1 MIMMMVVMIMTMT
14 MVVLL
19 VMTMFCLIFQ
29 VLIVGAVSS
38 ETDLIFSLL
47 AGDAKLFT
55 FTRLTLLSSTSI
67 FSHIHGHLNF
77 YISIFI
83 I

>member
-1 MIMMMVVMIMTMT
+1 

-55 FTRLTLLSSTSI
+55 FTRLTLNSSSI
-67 FSHIHGHLNF
+67 FSHIHGHLN
-77 YISIFI
+77 YNMENKKPKLCVKHVLTVRE
-83 I
+83 

>member
-1 MIMMMVVMIMTMT
+1 MVMIMMLVVMIMMIIT

-55 FTRLTLLSSTSI
+55 FTRLTLSSRSI
-67 FSHIHGHLNF
+67 FSHIHGHLLLL
-77 YISIFI
+77 YV
-83 I
+83 